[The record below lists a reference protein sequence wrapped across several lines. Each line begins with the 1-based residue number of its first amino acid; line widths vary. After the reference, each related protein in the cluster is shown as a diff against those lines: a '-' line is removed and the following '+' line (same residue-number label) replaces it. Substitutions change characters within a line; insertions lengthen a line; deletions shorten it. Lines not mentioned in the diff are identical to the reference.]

1 MEYKNKKER
10 TFDQLIKDV
19 QNSEVMDEKT
29 KDLITMCLAKDSN
42 LKLSHIAKNTFF
54 KEDIGVSFW
63 DKIPKASEGVE
74 S

>member
-29 KDLITMCLAKDSN
+29 KDLINMCLRKDVN
-42 LKLSHIAKNTFF
+42 LKLSTIAKNEFF
-54 KEDIGVSFW
+54 KEDTGASFW
-63 DKIPKASEGVE
+63 DNIPKASEGVE